1 MAAEGT
7 RAAATS
13 AEGTTRLEAFSD
25 GVFAIAIT
33 LLVLELRPP
42 ELGEGQSGFGDALRA
57 LGRLWPEYL
66 AYVVSFLTI
75 GNAWMSHHSIFR
87 LVARTDQTLVYLNT
101 LLLLVVAFV
110 PFPTALI
117 SEYQEEG
124 AERAA
129 TFVYGAT
136 FTLLAAVY
144 ALLWWYAARGRRLI
158 APGTPQA
165 DLDLIRRRIAFTPPL
180 YLAAALLSLVL
191 PVWET
196 APILLLPIFYP
207 LSFPLGGERRVP
219 RA

>member
-1 MAAEGT
+1 MAAEGPPDAET
-7 RAAATS
+7 G
-13 AEGTTRLEAFSD
+13 AEGTGRLEAFSD

-42 ELGEGQSGFGDALRA
+42 ELGEGQSGFADTFRA
-57 LGRLWPEYL
+57 LGHLWPEYL

-75 GNAWMSHHSIFR
+75 ANAWMSHHSIFR
-87 LVARTDQTLVYLNT
+87 LIARTDQTLVYLNT
-101 LLLLVVAFV
+101 LLLLVVAFI

-117 SEYQEEG
+117 SEYQEDG

-144 ALLWWYAARGRRLI
+144 ALLWWYAAHGRRLV

-165 DLDLIRRRIAFTPPL
+165 DLDLIRRRIVFTVPL
-180 YLAAALLSLVL
+180 YLAAALLSLLL
-191 PVWET
+191 PGWET
-196 APILLLPIFYP
+196 APILLVSILYP
-207 LSFPLGGERRVP
+207 LSFPIEGGRRP